1 MKTCKK
7 CKRTKHVDMFGNH
20 LKAKDGKKGSCIK
33 CLRLPKSELTTPAK
47 THKDYLE
54 AAAKVEKYYKRYVKT
69 L

>member
-1 MKTCKK
+1 M
-7 CKRTKHVDMFGNH
+7 DMFGKQK
-20 LKAKDGKKGSCIK
+20 KAKDGKKGSCIK